1 MFYEV
6 FVKMKTLWVL
16 GALLVFLSACENSE
30 VPENRVFSIN
40 DLLHKKVGVQTAT
53 TAEIYAAEYGSDT
66 AKIET
71 VSFETLEQSI
81 QALRRGE
88 LDAVLCDDAPAA
100 VYVAK
105 NPTLRILNEVFKEE
119 SYAGIVAKQNWAL
132 LDTVNMALIQMRAM
146 GVYDS
151 IFNSYIGG
159 EKHGIDGIVVIGG
172 DGSYHIKTGEVK
184 GPALKVATNAEFPP
198 YEFRTEKGAQGIDIE
213 IARYIADFM
222 ERPLEIIDIDF
233 DEVIG
238 AVDSGKADIGLAA
251 FSVTEE
257 RGKIVNFTDN
267 YATSKIVVVVR
278 SGETEST
285 LQRIKDTLFG
295 D

>member
-1 MFYEV
+1 M
-6 FVKMKTLWVL
+6 
-16 GALLVFLSACENSE
+16 
-30 VPENRVFSIN
+30 
-40 DLLHKKVGVQTAT
+40 
-53 TAEIYAAEYGSDT
+53 
-66 AKIET
+66 AK
-71 VSFETLEQSI
+71 
-81 QALRRGE
+81 R
-88 LDAVLCDDAPAA
+88 
-100 VYVAK
+100 
-105 NPTLRILNEVFKEE
+105 
-119 SYAGIVAKQNWAL
+119 NWAL

-159 EKHGIDGIVVIGG
+159 
-172 DGSYHIKTGEVK
+172 DGSYHIKMGKVT
-184 GPALKVATNAEFPP
+184 GPALKVVTNAEFPP
-198 YEFRTEKGAQGIDIE
+198 YEFRTDKGAQGIDIE
-213 IARYIADFM
+213 IARYIANFM

-238 AVDSGKADIGLAA
+238 AVDSGRADIGLAA

>member
-6 FVKMKTLWVL
+6 FVKMKKLWVL
-16 GALLVFLSACENSE
+16 GALLVFFSACENSE

-119 SYAGIVAKQNWAL
+119 SYAGIIAKQNWAL

-159 EKHGIDGIVVIGG
+159 
-172 DGSYHIKTGEVK
+172 DGSYHIKTGKVK

>member
-16 GALLVFLSACENSE
+16 GALLVFLSACQNSE
-30 VPENRVFSIN
+30 IPENRVFSIK

-53 TAEIYAAEYGSDT
+53 TAEIYAADYGSDS
-66 AKIET
+66 ARIET
-71 VSFETLEQSI
+71 VPFETLEQSI

-105 NPTLRILNEVFKEE
+105 YSTLRILNEVFKEE

-159 EKHGIDGIVVIGG
+159 
-172 DGSYHIKTGEVK
+172 DGSYHIKMGKVT
-184 GPALKVATNAEFPP
+184 GPALKVVTNAEFPP
-198 YEFRTEKGAQGIDIE
+198 YEFRTDKGAQGIDIE
-213 IARYIADFM
+213 IARYIANFM

-238 AVDSGKADIGLAA
+238 AVDSGRADIGLAA
-251 FSVTEE
+251 FSMTEE